1 MTTGQLVFC
10 SGIGLLMMTIAL
22 AILFAVKKPNYNPES
37 IAYIELGDHT
47 QRLRSG
53 YPTERLT
60 IRREKRRTV
69 EPSTVSENEETE
81 LLAETELLTDAASA
95 TETELIETAQSTT
108 LI

>member
-1 MTTGQLVFC
+1 MTTGQLIFY
-10 SGIGLLMMTIAL
+10 SGIGLLITTIAL

-37 IAYIELGDHT
+37 IVYIEPWDHT
-47 QRLRSG
+47 QRLRSV

-60 IRREKRRTV
+60 VRREKSRTV

-95 TETELIETAQSTT
+95 TETELIEAAPPTT